1 MILPVS
7 NAVVSLAPARH
18 SINKVRPRKPN
29 FKLALVVFA
38 IVFATVVVLRQSDI
52 LAGKPALLLMA
63 ALLVLAPSSSLLSRR
78 LFLNLLIF
86 MGLVPLIWWIP
97 ERFIG
102 IDHGT
107 IVLASSA
114 GLLGAWIC
122 ARRTAGRMIR
132 DLFPRVQG
140 IDFVPLFATAL
151 SAAALW
157 TMLWVSNSEDA
168 LSLFLTRWDYQSHFN
183 IFEMLREHGALIPV
197 IPRSSPGVGW
207 GFAEYPQGFHALV
220 ATLAELRERGVS
232 SLDLELTS
240 FMRMQSIVG
249 VLTVTLVL
257 SGLCSIGL
265 VRRRAM
271 IVAPILGLTA
281 AVWIYGPGSIPM
293 YEGFANFYLACGMAV
308 AAVVVLILFS
318 RRMPAVGM
326 AALSAAIIGVF
337 NNWFVLATLFAVPL
351 AFFAWKNFASVRLAG
366 RRRRFT
372 GAMWLLL
379 ATVGC
384 LLPLVQAGPV
394 IAQSAVVVNAPG
406 GIAQP
411 DMGMAIASI
420 SLVLFLGICSVG
432 RRPHW
437 AIRRDQFLSSL
448 SAVGVLFPVILSIGL
463 AVSQIQ
469 QNGEIA
475 YYFYKY
481 LVAVMLFAL
490 PAAALA
496 FASLATSRNE
506 RFWSRQPMR
515 IRVAIGVLALSTT
528 QVFGFSFTGWKE
540 VGIAPTASP
549 VVQLLQQE
557 KHLEITPGHVT
568 RLLASAK
575 MPQPE
580 DTVYVASSTSID
592 PILAARWQ
600 WGMRAAATQKTTD
613 MSSYLGRLRKVPSE
627 DAGVILE
634 LLQAN
639 DGTTALVDAEVYP
652 EIKNYLDEK
661 GLGGRVLAVG

>member
-1 MILPVS
+1 MS
-7 NAVVSLAPARH
+7 SAVVSLAPPRH
-18 SINKVRPRKPN
+18 SPKKARSRKP
-29 FKLALVVFA
+29 KILLAL
-38 IVFATVVVLRQSDI
+38 IVFGIIFAAVIILRQSEI

-63 ALLVLAPSSSLLSRR
+63 GLLLAVPSSSLLSRR
-78 LFLNLLIF
+78 IFLNLLIF
-86 MGLVPLIWWIP
+86 MGLVPLIWWVP
-97 ERFIG
+97 ERLIG
-102 IDHGT
+102 IDHGS
-107 IVLASSA
+107 IVLALSA
-114 GLLGAWIC
+114 GCLGAWIC
-122 ARRTAGRMIR
+122 VGGSAGRR
-132 DLFPRVQG
+132 LRELLPKFQG
-140 IDFVPLFATAL
+140 IDLVPLFGAAL

-157 TMLWVSNSEDA
+157 TMLWVSNSADA

-183 IFEMLREHGALIPV
+183 IFGMLREHGGVIPV
-197 IPRSSPGVGW
+197 IPRISPGVGW

-232 SLDLELTS
+232 ALDLELTS

-249 VLTVTLVL
+249 ILTVTLVL
-257 SGLCSIGL
+257 SGLCSISL
-265 VRRRAM
+265 VRRRGM
-271 IVAPILGLTA
+271 ILAPILALTA

-308 AAVVVLILFS
+308 SAAIVVVLFS

-326 AALSAAIIGVF
+326 AALSAALIGVF

-351 AFFAWKNFASVRLAG
+351 AFFAWKNVANIRLASK
-366 RRRRFT
+366 RRRLT
-372 GAMWLLL
+372 GAIWFLI

-411 DMGMAIASI
+411 DMGVAIASI
-420 SLVLFLGICSVG
+420 SLVLFLGICSVSRG
-432 RRPHW
+432 AHLPLG
-437 AIRRDQFLSSL
+437 RDQLLSSL
-448 SAVGVLFPVILSIGL
+448 AALGVVFPVLLSVGL
-463 AVSQIQ
+463 AVSQVQ

-496 FASLATSRNE
+496 LATLATSRHE
-506 RFWSRQPMR
+506 PFWSRQPT
-515 IRVAIGVLALSTT
+515 RVKAALGLLAVSAT
-528 QVFGFSFTGWKE
+528 QVFGFSFAGWKE
-540 VGIAPTASP
+540 VGLAPTASP

-557 KHLEITPGHVT
+557 KHLEATPGYVV
-568 RLLASAK
+568 RLLESAK
-575 MPQPE
+575 MAQPE
-580 DTVYVASSTSID
+580 DTVYIASSTSID

-600 WGMRAAATQKTTD
+600 WGMRATATQKTTD

-627 DAGVILE
+627 DPGIILE

-639 DGTTALVDAEVYP
+639 DGTTVLVDAEVYP
-652 EIKNYLDEK
+652 DIKNYLDEN
-661 GLGGRVLAVG
+661 GFGGRVLPVR

>member
-1 MILPVS
+1 M
-7 NAVVSLAPARH
+7 SLTPARH
-18 SINKVRPRKPN
+18 SIKKDVSRRPN
-29 FKLALVVFA
+29 VLLALIAFGIVFVAVVFLRHSD
-38 IVFATVVVLRQSDI
+38 VLVGR
-52 LAGKPALLLMA
+52 PALLLLA
-63 ALLVLAPSSSLLSRR
+63 ALLVLTPSSSLLSRR
-78 LFLNLLIF
+78 VFLNLLIF

-102 IDHGT
+102 IDHAS
-107 IVLASSA
+107 IVLAFST
-114 GLLGAWIC
+114 GLLGAWIS
-122 ARRTAGRMIR
+122 ARGTAGRSVR
-132 DLFPRVQG
+132 GLLPRVQG
-140 IDFVPLFATAL
+140 IDLVPLLAGAL

-157 TMLWVSNSEDA
+157 TMLWVSNSADA

-197 IPRSSPGVGW
+197 IPRVSPGVGW

-220 ATLAELRERGVS
+220 ATLAGLRERGVS

-240 FMRMQSIVG
+240 FMQMQSVVG
-249 VLTVTLVL
+249 ILSVTLVL
-257 SGLCSIGL
+257 TGLCSIGL
-265 VRRRAM
+265 IRRRAM
-271 IVAPILGLTA
+271 VSAPILALTA

-308 AAVVVLILFS
+308 AAAIVLVLFS

-326 AALSAAIIGVF
+326 AALSAAMIGVF

-351 AFFAWKNFASVRLAG
+351 AFFAWKNFANIRLAD

-372 GAMWLLL
+372 GSLWLLIAL
-379 ATVGC
+379 VGC

-411 DMGMAIASI
+411 DMGTAIASI
-420 SLVLFLGICSVG
+420 SLVLFLGICSAG
-432 RRPHW
+432 RH
-437 AIRRDQFLSSL
+437 AHLLMRRDQLLCSL
-448 SAVGVLFPVILSIGL
+448 SALGVLFPVILSVGL
-463 AVSQIQ
+463 AVSQVQ

-496 FASLATSRNE
+496 FTSLATSRTE
-506 RFWSRQPMR
+506 PFWSRQPTRMR
-515 IRVAIGVLALSTT
+515 IALGLLAVSAT
-528 QVFGFSFTGWKE
+528 QVFGFSFAGWKE
-540 VGIAPTASP
+540 VGLAPTASP

-557 KHLEITPGHVT
+557 KHLEATPAQVT

-580 DTVYVASSTSID
+580 DTVYVASSTSVD

-600 WGMRAAATQKTTD
+600 WAMRAAATQKTTD

-627 DAGVILE
+627 DAAVILE

-639 DGTTALVDAEVYP
+639 DGTTVLVDAEVYP
-652 EIKNYLDEK
+652 EIKNYLEER